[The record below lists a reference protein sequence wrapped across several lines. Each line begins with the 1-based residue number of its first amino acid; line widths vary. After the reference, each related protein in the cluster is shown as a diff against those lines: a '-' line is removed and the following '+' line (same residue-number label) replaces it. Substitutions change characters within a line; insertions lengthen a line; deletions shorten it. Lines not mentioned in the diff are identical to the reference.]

1 MGGQRSPKHTGKI
14 HLTPEQPGFLQALV
28 VPELVNG
35 WIHLKPEALKE
46 IKKHVLSKFG
56 EQRAAAKHFGISQAT
71 MSERLNGR
79 KGFIGTDLVEVLT
92 EVKMMFSAAMVQ
104 EIILRSYVEPRHN
117 IILELTAKSVY
128 AQGIG
133 MPAIRALFDIG
144 HGYLHKLLHKYEQF
158 GLLSVRSKSDGVKKA
173 GQYAHYTSTE
183 VPEPYLTT
191 FVQDNELSKHQSELL
206 IAIMLLTDGYLIQRT
221 KKYSHSTKQYPEYSI
236 GFFGKNKSLHDLF
249 VDLMFHAFRIKPSTY
264 IRNRGDDLL
273 ITEFIGKRAEPAKD
287 ALLKISPSY
296 KTKPYR
302 DSVQH
307 YLLNEPQPSLQH
319 VLRADL
325 KTKILAFRIGMSCEG
340 SVSLRSGPDERIV
353 RAELIFGC
361 VHPILAIQWIRL
373 TQTLEMPFNLIQEKG
388 LDLNIVDTPEII
400 VRKTLNL
407 LDRKIL
413 SKYWSGVHGFYTNK
427 LEAVEQFKRIGGF
440 IPGVEVASYSKFVG
454 YTKNQVMHAIFEY
467 RRRVISGKIPHRPI
481 SRTRAHK
488 NKEILKIIANLRKRG
503 CSK

>member
-56 EQRAAAKHFGISQAT
+56 EQRAASKHFGISQAT

-79 KGFIGTDLVEVLT
+79 KGFIGTDLVDILT

-117 IILELTAKSVY
+117 IILELMAESVY

-144 HGYLHKLLHKYEQF
+144 HGYLHKFLHKYEQL
-158 GLLSVRSKSDGVKKA
+158 GLLTVRSKSEGVKKA
-173 GQYAHYTSTE
+173 GQYAHYTSTV

-191 FVQDNELSKHQSELL
+191 FVQDNELTKHQSELL
-206 IAIMLLTDGYLIQRT
+206 IATMLLTDGELRKTT
-221 KKYSHSTKQYPEYSI
+221 KKYNHSTKQYPEYRI
-236 GFFGKNKSLHDLF
+236 GFFGKSKSLHDLF

-273 ITEFIGKRAEPAKD
+273 ITEFIGKRAEPAKE
-287 ALLKISPSY
+287 ALLKISLSY
-296 KTKPYR
+296 RTKPYR
-302 DSVQH
+302 DSVLH
-307 YLLNEPQPSLQH
+307 YLLNESQPSLQQ
-319 VLRADL
+319 VLNADL

-340 SVSLRSGPDERIV
+340 SVSLQSGPDEQNVRPELKFSCAHPVLVMQWAQLARDLRI
-353 RAELIFGC
+353 
-361 VHPILAIQWIRL
+361 
-373 TQTLEMPFNLIQEKG
+373 PFNLLAANRYGVSVIDPLERIIEK
-388 LDLNIVDTPEII
+388 II
-400 VRKTLNL
+400 TFARTKKEART
-407 LDRKIL
+407 
-413 SKYWSGVHGFYTNK
+413 WSGITGLQTGK
-427 LEAVEQFKRIGGF
+427 VESALRFVTMGGF
-440 IPGVEVASYSKFVG
+440 IPGIELARYSKFKG
-454 YTKNQVMHAIFEY
+454 CTKNQVLNALLKY
-467 RRRVISGKIPHRPI
+467 RQEIIRRSIPQTPESFSRPFK
-481 SRTRAHK
+481 TQ
-488 NKEILKIIANLRKRG
+488 EVLKIAKQIG
-503 CSK
+503 SC